1 MLFQGGVYDEPLSS
15 FFRNVDTR
23 HGRCSDIPLG
33 DGKGKIK
40 NLKARV
46 SGGKL

>member
-1 MLFQGGVYDEPLSS
+1 MFALLQNGVYDEPLSS

-23 HGRCSDIPLG
+23 HGGCSDIPLR

-40 NLKARV
+40 HLKARV
-46 SGGKL
+46 SG